1 MNPSIDP
8 TLDRMLRHMA
18 WANNQIL
25 GKLIDLPSG
34 SMDLAAP
41 ESDWTIGAILEHYI
55 RSAGFYAFRLGAQI
69 PEFKLSQP
77 SDPSDL
83 VAYRALCEI
92 YDALLRTQA
101 SLPEAST
108 TFVREGR
115 KITRARSTILGQS
128 IHHATEHRAQIGD
141 ILVIH
146 GIKKVV
152 LDDLDVWA
160 LGDAEGLGE

>member
-1 MNPSIDP
+1 MSPSIDP
-8 TLDRMLRHMA
+8 TLDRMFRHMA
-18 WANNQIL
+18 WANNALL

-41 ESDWTIGAILEHYI
+41 GSEWTVAAILEHYV

-69 PEFKLSQP
+69 PEFTLGKP
-77 SDPSDL
+77 SEASDL
-83 VAYRALCEI
+83 VSYRAICEI
-92 YDALLRTQA
+92 YDGLLRTQG
-101 SLPEAST
+101 SKSDGMT
-108 TFVREGR
+108 TFLREGR
-115 KITRARSTILGQS
+115 NITRARSTILGQS

-146 GIKKVV
+146 GINEVD